1 MKAYTSNTMRI
12 VELKNQKEGFELN
25 IKRFYPTGSYTVI
38 CPNCQSNMIDDLDE
52 DYLFEPCIG
61 KTEIRYLTCQSCD
74 TAYQLPIKLKSIS
87 VELEFDENNLNKHE

>member
-25 IKRFYPTGSYTVI
+25 IKRFYPTGSYTI
-38 CPNCQSNMIDDLDE
+38 TCPNCQSTMIDDLDE

-61 KTEIRYLTCQSCD
+61 KTVIRYLTCQICD
-74 TAYQLPIKLKSIS
+74 IEYQLPIKLKSMS
-87 VELEFDENNLNKHE
+87 VEIEFDENNLNKHE